1 MAIKREN
8 DDKYDMLIHKDS
20 KFLFYNFTGYF
31 SRINSPLQLIRR
43 TTIADDN
50 YALNVLQDQCW
61 QYFIDRI
68 SKVSEKK
75 SLKLKPL
82 AAAVGINENK
92 LIIDTIDKI
101 DIFKKVYNNFYR
113 TVIYNLTK
121 FLAYCPMLQL
131 DATTED
137 MHRNGWPYIYFK
149 NNNNNEEIK
158 QTFSRS

>member
-1 MAIKREN
+1 MVIKREN
-8 DDKYDMLIHKDS
+8 DDKYDMLIQKDS

-75 SLKLKPL
+75 SLKLKP
-82 AAAVGINENK
+82 
-92 LIIDTIDKI
+92 
-101 DIFKKVYNNFYR
+101 
-113 TVIYNLTK
+113 
-121 FLAYCPMLQL
+121 
-131 DATTED
+131 
-137 MHRNGWPYIYFK
+137 
-149 NNNNNEEIK
+149 
-158 QTFSRS
+158 